1 MIPRRVFSPSLKL
14 LTSENR
20 LKGNSQLDCESQAL
34 PSNTGTIKK
43 QTLPSTDLI
52 NINIVSSINVEN
64 NKNTSCTNVDKN
76 DSNNKINN
84 DVSHKKVIDVDIVE
98 ENGSKSNKL
107 EHNLIG
113 TQEIVAQHQENNQ
126 SNSSSSSSSNS
137 MNNDDDANE
146 LSKKIEL
153 SGKRRDV
160 ETKINNVP
168 LRDVIQRKVSKLPHQ
183 LLHGSKELST
193 KLATAAT
200 TTTKNVS
207 KTKRLLFRRKTTA
220 ITKDQIEA
228 AKLLQNINNSSSIL
242 LTLNNEPITVSL
254 AQQQPKTK
262 QKHQQ
267 QQPEKSQVN
276 QSHGGEYDNNNR
288 QSNLNA
294 HQTENELQQYYRQSS
309 TPTKQKQPTNNV
321 TIVTASQNSSFHKR
335 TNAKTDN
342 KYKLNEA
349 NRNKNNSFAL
359 KSNGVTIGNAEANSN
374 ENCDIVD
381 GETVSISKRFYS
393 KQSLA
398 ANNNFKSN
406 NFALQIRASVPVPEP
421 SEPLNGKALKIVQ
434 GKKPARPPSYVNP
447 PSPTA
452 SNTNVKSNTFLACK
466 QTLNNFP
473 NDCTTK
479 NNRITDEYENY
490 AVPYVETPTT
500 PLDELNTDSSIHIRI
515 ANQFQSQ
522 SKVNPTQKSHSKN
535 QNNLPFLS
543 RSQNRNN
550 KESTNEILLIA
561 NDCMLFDA
569 FGQSTSSDSSDS
581 NDALKLNQTN
591 DKITNENKMDP
602 HTISNLTS
610 PCDMLT
616 KPEFSSSHLQ
626 NIPVRPRKGV
636 PHLENYCLF
645 DPSKDFV
652 NEKELKKKYGLVS
665 GDCMPYPIKILD
677 KRTNEDELIKET
689 IYEDHD
695 YVYDTLEDVKE
706 EDEDENDE
714 MVESFPNY
722 FTIDPDYIEQN
733 KMETLFC
740 NANHLQPIVESE
752 TEDIYSDT
760 NANLNK
766 TFHVYENQ
774 QPAPLKKSPQI
785 EKIVRQSS
793 QPIITT
799 NAAKK
804 LMSSSLNSK
813 CSYTSKNEPITIAKG
828 QNGKATLKNRTK
840 LSPPTDLPLRNT
852 NQSAVK
858 VAISKKRNSFTLKHS
873 ISTPQLSL
881 KDLLADNAALPM
893 VEIEAKNNVSSV
905 GAANRLSQCKMR
917 RPASQHS
924 DADSGFLSP
933 VTPPSND
940 AFNQSNSTY
949 PQCDTI
955 QGYIEV
961 SYKL

>member
-1 MIPRRVFSPSLKL
+1 MIPKRVFSPSLKL

-20 LKGNSQLDCESQAL
+20 LKGNSQLDCESQTFL
-34 PSNTGTIKK
+34 PSNSGTIKK
-43 QTLPSTDLI
+43 QTLTSTDLI
-52 NINIVSSINVEN
+52 DISTVSSIYVEN
-64 NKNTSCTNVDKN
+64 NNKHTSCRNIDKN

-84 DVSHKKVIDVDIVE
+84 DVNHKNGIDVDIVE
-98 ENGSKSNKL
+98 ENGSKSNKF
-107 EHNLIG
+107 ENNLIG
-113 TQEIVAQHQENNQ
+113 TQEIGAQHQGNYQ
-126 SNSSSSSSSNS
+126 SNSNNSSYSSNTTT
-137 MNNDDDANE
+137 NNDDDANE

-153 SGKRRDV
+153 SAKRRDV
-160 ETKINNVP
+160 ETTINNVP

-207 KTKRLLFRRKTTA
+207 KTKRLLFRRKTTT

-228 AKLLQNINNSSSIL
+228 AKAFQNINNSSSIL

-254 AQQQPKTK
+254 AQHQPKSK
-262 QKHQQ
+262 QKQQ
-267 QQPEKSQVN
+267 ENSQVN
-276 QSHGGEYDNNNR
+276 QLHGDEYDNNNKR
-288 QSNLNA
+288 QANVNA
-294 HQTENELQQYYRQSS
+294 YQTENEQQHYYRQSCTS
-309 TPTKQKQPTNNV
+309 TKQKQASKNV
-321 TIVTASQNSSFHKR
+321 TIVTASRKNE
-335 TNAKTDN
+335 KTEN

-349 NRNKNNSFAL
+349 NRNKNKSFVL
-359 KSNGVTIGNAEANSN
+359 QSNAVAIGNAEANSN
-374 ENCDIVD
+374 KNYDIVED
-381 GETVSISKRFYS
+381 ETVSISKHYYS
-393 KQSLA
+393 KQSLV
-398 ANNNFKSN
+398 ANNNNLKSN
-406 NFALQIRASVPVPEP
+406 NFALQIRTSVPVPAVTEP
-421 SEPLNGKALKIVQ
+421 FNGKARKIVQ
-434 GKKPARPPSYVNP
+434 GKKPVRPPSYVNP

-452 SNTNVKSNTFLACK
+452 SSTNVMSNTFLVYK

-473 NDCTTK
+473 NVCTTK
-479 NNRITDEYENY
+479 NNRIINNGTDHLTDEYENY

-500 PLDELNTDSSIHIRI
+500 PLNELNTDSSIHIRI

-522 SKVNPTQKSHSKN
+522 SKVNPAPKSHSKN
-535 QNNLPFLS
+535 QNNSPFLS
-543 RSQNRNN
+543 QSKSQNCDNR
-550 KESTNEILLIA
+550 EPTNEILIA
-561 NDCMLFDA
+561 NECMLFDG

-581 NDALKLNQTN
+581 NDALKLNETN
-591 DKITNENKMDP
+591 DKNTNENKMDP
-602 HTISNLTS
+602 HTITNLTS

-695 YVYDTLEDVKE
+695 YVYDTLEDVEE

-766 TFHVYENQ
+766 NFHLYENQ
-774 QPAPLKKSPQI
+774 QSVPKI
-785 EKIVRQSS
+785 EKIIRQSS
-793 QPIITT
+793 QPVITT

-813 CSYTSKNEPITIAKG
+813 CSYTSKNEPITVKG
-828 QNGKATLKNRTK
+828 HINSKVTLKNRTK
-840 LSPPTDLPLRNT
+840 LSPPTDLPLRNS
-852 NQSAVK
+852 NQSTVK
-858 VAISKKRNSFTLKHS
+858 VAASKKRNSFTLKHS

-893 VEIEAKNNVSSV
+893 VEIEVKNNVLSV
-905 GAANRLSQCKMR
+905 GVANRLSQCKMR